1 MIRKKKESLEVKE
14 KRLMRVMLS
23 ALEAFDPKRA
33 AELKESFKN
42 ERRMRRNL
50 ENSFK

>member
-1 MIRKKKESLEVKE
+1 MRKKKESLEVKK
-14 KRLMRVMLS
+14 KRLLRVMMQ
-23 ALEAFDPKRA
+23 ALEAFDPKSA

-42 ERRMRRNL
+42 ERRMRHNL